1 MRPEAVD
8 WPPGGS
14 IISCRS
20 GKDAKEMELAW
31 WHWMVLGLAL
41 GLVELVVPSFF
52 IVWFG
57 LGALLVGVAMLVAPA
72 MAFSTQILLWTA
84 ASIAMTVLWFKVFRR
99 DDGKIRSGQ
108 ADEALGEIGVLVR
121 AVEPLGVASARGEVR
136 FQKPIMGSDVWPC
149 LADEAIAA
157 GERVKVL
164 AVDGQILKVG
174 KY

>member
-1 MRPEAVD
+1 M
-8 WPPGGS
+8 GGNG
-14 IISCRS
+14 RR
-20 GKDAKEMELAW
+20 DAKDMELVW
-31 WHWMVLGLAL
+31 WHWMILGLGL
-41 GLVELVVPSFF
+41 GLVELVVPAFF
-52 IVWFG
+52 VIWFG
-57 LGALLVGVAMLVAPA
+57 LGALLVGVALLVAPGTG
-72 MAFSTQILLWTA
+72 FTTQILLWTA
-84 ASIAMTVLWFKVFRR
+84 ASVAMTVLWFRVFRG
-99 DDGKIRSGQ
+99 DGGKTRSGQ

-136 FQKPIMGSDVWPC
+136 FQKPIMGSDAWPC

>member
-1 MRPEAVD
+1 MD
-8 WPPGGS
+8 
-14 IISCRS
+14 
-20 GKDAKEMELAW
+20 LAW

-41 GLVELVVPSFF
+41 GLLELAVPSFF
-52 IVWFG
+52 IIWFG
-57 LGALLVGVAMLVAPA
+57 LGALLVGVAMLAAPGI
-72 MAFSTQILLWTA
+72 AFSGQIMLWTA
-84 ASIAMTVLWFKVFRR
+84 ASVAMTVLWFKVFRR
-99 DDGKIRSGQ
+99 EDGKTRSGQ

-136 FQKPIMGSDVWPC
+136 FQKPVMGSDVWPC